1 MSSLSGA
8 PLFDA
13 SFFGAALFG
22 AALFAASAF
31 GRGVRPLLPV
41 LEEDDEGDVVRH
53 QKGRNPECGD
63 PVRRSHMGRRAI
75 NRGEC
80 YGSDQIHSALEVEDP
95 YQKPRTASVEGYSRN
110 RCDGQQSS
118 SQVTQGGWISELW
131 RYASVGAAGC
141 QEHQDKVE

>member
-22 AALFAASAF
+22 ASFFGASAF

-53 QKGRNPECGD
+53 QKGGNPECGD
-63 PVRRSHMGRRAI
+63 PVRRSHMGCRAI
-75 NRGEC
+75 DRGEC
-80 YGSDQIHSALEVEDP
+80 YGGDQIHSAPDVKTHTRSRAARAL
-95 YQKPRTASVEGYSRN
+95 RATAAIAATASKAATKSPK
-110 RCDGQQSS
+110 
-118 SQVTQGGWISELW
+118 
-131 RYASVGAAGC
+131 AAG
-141 QEHQDKVE
+141 

>member
-22 AALFAASAF
+22 ASFFGASAF
-31 GRGVRPLLPV
+31 GRGVGPLLPV

-80 YGSDQIHSALEVEDP
+80 YGGDQIHSASRVEDP
-95 YQKPRTASVEGYSRN
+95 HQKPRTPSAESYSRN
-110 RCDGQQSS
+110 RSDGQQSS
-118 SQVTQGGWISELW
+118 NQVTQSRSIRGPLSYS
-131 RYASVGAAGC
+131 RPR
-141 QEHQDKVE
+141 